1 MPAIVETR
9 NLTRRYGD
17 TLALDHLNL
26 QIPDGAIFGFIGPN
40 GAGKTTTM
48 RILTTLLLPTGGE
61 AWVGGESVLKRPAR
75 VRSLVGFMPD
85 FFGVYDNMK
94 SWEYLD
100 FFGRA
105 YGVAP
110 ERRASAI
117 GELLD
122 LVDLG
127 HKRDDYVMNLSRGM
141 KQRLSLAR
149 TMMHDPKLLILDEPA
164 SGLDP
169 RARIELRELL
179 KELRALGKTIM
190 ISSHILTE
198 LAEMCTHIAIIE
210 RGHLLASGDVETIMR
225 SLQPHRIVELRVLAD
240 RSAGPEQVAAR
251 AEELLSAHP
260 GVLAI
265 RRDGALGAVLPDE
278 EELGVAA
285 PAAGKAPS
293 AEMSTAGH
301 VEALADSLD
310 SLMLLV
316 DYSGDER
323 GMADMLTLLVS
334 NGVNISRFA
343 EQSSD
348 LEDIF
353 MQVTKGIVQ

>member
-1 MPAIVETR
+1 MPTIVETR

-17 TLALDHLNL
+17 TLALDHLSL

-48 RILTTLLLPTGGE
+48 RILTTLLLPTSGE
-61 AWVGGESVLKRPAR
+61 AWVGGVSVLKRPAR
-75 VRSLVGFMPD
+75 VRSLIGFMPD

-105 YGVAP
+105 YGISPA
-110 ERRASAI
+110 RRASAI

-127 HKRDDYVMNLSRGM
+127 HKRDDFVMHLSRGM

-210 RGHLLASGDVETIMR
+210 RGRLLASGDVETIMR
-225 SLQPHRIVELRVLAD
+225 SIQPHRTLELRVLAD
-240 RSAGPEQVAAR
+240 PGAGPEQAIAR
-251 AEELLSAHP
+251 AEELLRSHP

-265 RRDGALGAVLPDE
+265 RRDGALGAAPPEE
-278 EELGVAA
+278 EELGADTA
-285 PAAGKAPS
+285 
-293 AEMSTAGH
+293 TAG
-301 VEALADSLD
+301 EAVASPVAVSDSFD

-323 GMADMLTLLVS
+323 GMADLLALLVS
-334 NGVNISRFA
+334 NGVNLSRFA

>member
-1 MPAIVETR
+1 MSAIVETR

-26 QIPDGAIFGFIGPN
+26 QIPEGAIFGFIGPN

-48 RILTTLLLPTGGE
+48 RILTTLLLPTSGE
-61 AWVGGESVLKRPAR
+61 AWVAGCSVLKESRA
-75 VRSLVGFMPD
+75 VRKLLGFMPD

-105 YGVAP
+105 YGVP
-110 ERRASAI
+110 PPRRASAI

-127 HKRDDYVMNLSRGM
+127 HKRDDFVMNLSRGM

-149 TMMHDPKLLILDEPA
+149 TMIHDPKLLILDEPA

-210 RGHLLASGDVETIMR
+210 RGKLLASGDVQTIMR
-225 SLQPHRIVELRVLAD
+225 SLQPHRTLELRILAEAM
-240 RSAGPEQVAAR
+240 RAR
-251 AEELLSAHP
+251 ELLHGYA
-260 GVLAI
+260 GVLSI
-265 RRDGALGAVLPDE
+265 RRAGMLDDTSAAVDHTELPE
-278 EELGVAA
+278 THAPAA
-285 PAAGKAPS
+285 PAPAPD
-293 AEMSTAGH
+293 EPLT
-301 VEALADSLD
+301 
-310 SLMLLV
+310 LLI

-323 GMADMLTLLVS
+323 GMGDLLTLLIS
-334 NGVNISRFA
+334 NGVVVSRFS

>member
-9 NLTRRYGD
+9 GLTRRYGENI
-17 TLALDHLNL
+17 ALDNLNL
-26 QIPDGAIFGFIGPN
+26 QIPEGAIFGFIGPN

-48 RILTTLLLPTGGE
+48 RILTTLLPPSSGE
-61 AWVGGESVLKRPAR
+61 AWVAGQSVLDNAR
-75 VRSLVGFMPD
+75 AVRSLVGFMPD

-105 YGVAP
+105 YSVP
-110 ERRASAI
+110 TDRRTSAI
-117 GELLD
+117 ADLLD

-127 HKRDDYVMNLSRGM
+127 HKRDDFVMSLSRGM

-149 TMMHDPKLLILDEPA
+149 TMIHDPKLLILDEPA

-210 RGHLLASGDVETIMR
+210 RGRLLAAGDVQTIMR
-225 SLQPHRIVELRVLAD
+225 SLQPHRSLELRVV
-240 RSAGPEQVAAR
+240 AGAAR
-251 AEELLSAHP
+251 AEQLLRDHAH
-260 GVLAI
+260 VLNL
-265 RRDGALGAVLPDE
+265 RRDSQLAEPVVADEPAVAEAEPQSDEPDTF
-278 EELGVAA
+278 V
-285 PAAGKAPS
+285 
-293 AEMSTAGH
+293 
-301 VEALADSLD
+301 
-310 SLMLLV
+310 V

-323 GMADMLTLLVS
+323 SMGELLTLLVS
-334 NGVNISRFA
+334 NGVLVSRFT